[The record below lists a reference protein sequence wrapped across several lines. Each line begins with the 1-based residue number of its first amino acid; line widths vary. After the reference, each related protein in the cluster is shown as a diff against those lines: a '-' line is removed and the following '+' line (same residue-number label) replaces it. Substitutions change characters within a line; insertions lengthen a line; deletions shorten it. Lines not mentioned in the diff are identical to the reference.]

1 MKPLAI
7 TSAPLRLALA
17 GAACIGVL
25 FAGIELHAQAFAR
38 HDSDAPVHYSADRI
52 ELQDRQKRVV
62 LMGNVEIEQAGLS
75 VRAPRTLVNYDD
87 SDGLTIERITATG
100 GVSISRG
107 NESARAEIA
116 VYDFSRKIITMAG
129 DVRLRRGTDTL
140 AGQRL
145 TIDLVSGISTVDG
158 RATARAGSSADGRV
172 TGSFA
177 VPKKREKQGEER

>member
-1 MKPLAI
+1 MKLVA
-7 TSAPLRLALA
+7 TASSTLRLALG
-17 GAACIGVL
+17 GAACLAALV
-25 FAGIELHAQAFAR
+25 AGIELHAQAFAR

-52 ELQDRQKRVV
+52 ELQDRQKRVL

-107 NESARAEIA
+107 NENARAEIA
-116 VYDFSRKIITMAG
+116 VYDFTRKIITMAG

-145 TIDLVSGISTVDG
+145 TIDLESGISTIDG
-158 RATARAGSSADGRV
+158 RATPRAGSSAEGRV
-172 TGSFA
+172 TGSFS